1 MTQTSEPQTYER
13 SQLGESEL
21 KEVMMSAGAMGI
33 VFGIVVGLI
42 IATKPVLKG
51 VAIAIGAGSAV
62 GTATYLLLDYRH
74 VDRRNAL
81 HATIH
86 QLTTQNTQLQR
97 DCDQAMQA
105 TKQLQSERDHVQ
117 SQFNQ
122 LATVAER
129 EQVKLQARL
138 DAAIA
143 TQMAPPLLE
152 DTIPLLQPQDHI
164 PPVPVAA

>member
-1 MTQTSEPQTYER
+1 MTQTSEQPVYER
-13 SQLGESEL
+13 SQLGASEL

-97 DCDQAMQA
+97 DYQQSEQ
-105 TKQLQSERDHVQ
+105 TLLHLQSERDRVQ

-122 LATVAER
+122 LATVAEH

-143 TQMAPPLLE
+143 TQMAPLLLE
-152 DTIPLLQPQDHI
+152 DAISSQPQDHI